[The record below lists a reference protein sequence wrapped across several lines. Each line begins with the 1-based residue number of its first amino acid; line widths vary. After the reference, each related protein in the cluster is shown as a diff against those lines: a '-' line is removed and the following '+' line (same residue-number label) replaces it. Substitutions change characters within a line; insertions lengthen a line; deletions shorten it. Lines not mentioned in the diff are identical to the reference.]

1 MKISALRELFSLRDL
16 RNGVLSVV
24 VVFGGIGLSLVTLY
38 AHQAGNSR
46 LAGVSAGLSLVFVLL
61 ILIFVV
67 PPLARNAG
75 REASQMNLPFE
86 FTTGGAIILV
96 LIMIVG
102 FSAWN
107 TGNNLLFIVLSF
119 LIATTLVGFVAGH
132 ICLKKLDVK
141 MRFPETI
148 FAGEATPIIVSLC
161 NRKRIFP
168 AFSVVAKVRGKERE
182 RSIAD
187 AELKAILPRWVAE
200 RVGRPNVVRR
210 TLSHFVYVGR
220 DQTVDAKTEHIFP
233 HRGRLIIKDF
243 ELSTNFPFGFFNHRR
258 RLPARK
264 TELIVFPRHMPF
276 TDRLDET
283 PLDAG
288 KIVANKRGAGHDLLA
303 LRDYRPNDD
312 LRSIDWKATARAQM
326 LTVREFAADDDR
338 RVTIILDDRLPKNA
352 QKMQT
357 LREKLD
363 AEQAGRGAIISEQFE
378 RGVRLAA
385 AIVNRF
391 AGENA
396 SIRLVIGSSVG
407 EFGTGRGHVSDCLRR
422 LAVADPVFFDGTVSA
437 EREFSLGDGQNER
450 INSHYYFVAANGSQA
465 IPPIAAQPF
474 NVIEF

>member
-1 MKISALRELFSLRDL
+1 MKIRRLTELFSIRDL
-16 RNGVLSVV
+16 RNAALGSI

-38 AHQAGNSR
+38 AHQTGNIR
-46 LAGVSAGLSLVFVLL
+46 LAGISAGLSLVFVLL

-119 LIATTLVGFVAGH
+119 LIATMLVGFVAGH

-148 FAGEATPIIVSLC
+148 FAGEATPIVVSLA

-168 AFSVVAKVRGKERE
+168 AFSVVAKVRGSERE

-187 AELKAILPRWVAE
+187 PELRAILPRWVAE
-200 RVGRPNVVRR
+200 RVGRANIVRR

-220 DQTVDAKTEHIFP
+220 DQTIDARTEHIFP
-233 HRGRLIIKDF
+233 YRGRLIIKDF

-258 RLPARK
+258 RLAARK
-264 TELIVFPRHMPF
+264 TELIVFPRHVPF
-276 TDRLDET
+276 TDRLDEM

-338 RVTIILDDRLPKNA
+338 RVTVILDDRLTKNA
-352 QKMQT
+352 QKMPT

-363 AEQAGRGAIISEQFE
+363 AEQAGSGAIVSEQFE
-378 RGVRLAA
+378 RGVQLAA
-385 AIVNRF
+385 AVISRF
-391 AGENA
+391 ADENA
-396 SIRLVIGSSVG
+396 SIRLNIGGSVG
-407 EFGTGRGHVSDCLRR
+407 EFGAGRSHVADCLRR
-422 LAVADPVFFDGTVSA
+422 LAVADPIFIDETVSA
-437 EREFSLGDGQNER
+437 ERDLGFGDEPAER
-450 INSHYYFVAANGSQA
+450 NNSHYYFVTANGTQA
-465 IPPIAAQPF
+465 ISPNSAQQF